1 MYLLLKYN
9 ISCSSRNILWVSTE
23 KYLRISIG
31 TENLNKI
38 MNAIDIINKIKKDN
52 KIDYNNFLKKEN
64 QRDGINKFQ
73 GKLKTKLF

>member
-9 ISCSSRNILWVSTE
+9 ISVVPGISYGVSTE

-38 MNAIDIINKIKKDN
+38 INAIDKINKIKKKN
-52 KIDYNNFLKKEN
+52 NIDYNFLKKRIKEM
-64 QRDGINKFQ
+64 GISKFE